1 MDKKRPVTI
10 YLGESD
16 WQELKRLARQDD
28 RTLSYY
34 MRQIIAEH
42 LKRVGKRARTTPPQQ
57 KSESAGAR

>member
-42 LKRVGKRARTTPPQQ
+42 LKRVGKRARTPSQ
-57 KSESAGAR
+57 SESAKA